1 MSKVSDSVVAAI
13 VSAPF
18 KFGNENL
25 LSSGPCSY
33 CSAVAGGSLMVM
45 PFLVDDG
52 AAVVSSRKTKKCE
65 SVISHIREQ
74 AFYTVPTYC

>member
-1 MSKVSDSVVAAI
+1 
-13 VSAPF
+13 
-18 KFGNENL
+18 
-25 LSSGPCSY
+25 
-33 CSAVAGGSLMVM
+33 MVM